1 MKAVSCAVLLF
12 SLGLPS
18 TLFAVGFAHDETF
31 IVYAPDQILADQ
43 VLARAEQFRKAEA
56 RDLLGA
62 ELERGVGRTIITVE
76 LSASRD
82 SGFTWPIDHPDRKF
96 HNMWLTTLRERASGS
111 TLRHEI
117 RHVVLNTR
125 FRDRLPPWVEE
136 GLASRSDDPERQQLW
151 RETAAAFSQSGWPE
165 IRSVI
170 EARAIHS
177 TDRATYGALTSL
189 VNYLLTRGSVS
200 KLLEFAVTG
209 KKDGWNSALSQ
220 CYGIGSL
227 GELESQ
233 WHAWVGQEP
242 QQREDTRTAS
252 RFQDRQRQ

>member
-1 MKAVSCAVLLF
+1 M
-12 SLGLPS
+12 
-18 TLFAVGFAHDETF
+18 
-31 IVYAPDQILADQ
+31 
-43 VLARAEQFRKAEA
+43 
-56 RDLLGA
+56 
-62 ELERGVGRTIITVE
+62 GRTIITVE

-96 HNMWLTTLRERASGS
+96 HNMWLTTSRERTPGS

-136 GLASRSDDPERQQLW
+136 GLASRSNDPERQQLW

-177 TDRATYGALTSL
+177 TDRATYGASN
-189 VNYLLTRGSVS
+189 VP
-200 KLLEFAVTG
+200 
-209 KKDGWNSALSQ
+209 
-220 CYGIGSL
+220 
-227 GELESQ
+227 GELSP
-233 WHAWVGQEP
+233 HA
-242 QQREDTRTAS
+242 
-252 RFQDRQRQ
+252 RQRIEAARVRRDGQKRRVE